1 MKLFKNKHLLILFFT
16 LMYLLTNK
24 KVFSYSTT
32 NFNPEYGITTSNV
45 NLRKQASTN
54 STNILFTLPKN
65 TNIKIVGTINEF
77 YIVILKDGKVG
88 LVSKDYVNIK
98 EKSEDFPEY
107 TNLDKYFAT
116 TNSSINVRG
125 GAGTNFQIIDNLKE
139 NEKIEVIGKIN
150 NFFLIVTENNT
161 VGMVRDDLIT
171 KIFNISNEQIKENI
185 NEMLNLINNERE
197 KNGLIKL
204 QILPRLEEVATIKAD
219 DMVKNNYFSH
229 QSPNYGSPFDM
240 MKNFGITYKTAG
252 ENIAGNSSITGA
264 FNSWL
269 SSDLHKQNIL
279 SSAYNYVG
287 IGISPSEKYG
297 YIIVVMFIRKI
308 ASFLACYFLYFIY
321 CILCFIISKFY
332 QKISF
337 TTIKQ

>member
-1 MKLFKNKHLLILFFT
+1 MKLFKNKYLLILFFT

-45 NLRKQASTN
+45 NLRKHASTN

-88 LVSKDYVNIK
+88 LVSKNYVNIK

-125 GAGTNFQIIDNLKE
+125 GAGTNFQIIGKLKQD
-139 NEKIEVIGKIN
+139 EKVEVIGKID
-150 NFFLIVTENNT
+150 NFLLIITENNS
-161 VGMVRDDLIT
+161 VGMVRDDLVS
-171 KIFNISNEQIKENI
+171 KVFNISESEIDDKVNKL
-185 NEMLNLINNERE
+185 LNLINNERE

-204 QILPRLEEVATIKAD
+204 QILPKLQEIAMTKAE

-229 QSPNYGSPFDM
+229 ESPNYGNPFDM
-240 MKNFGITYKTAG
+240 MKNFGITYKSAG
-252 ENIAGNSSITGA
+252 ENIAGNSSIEGA

-269 SSDLHKQNIL
+269 SSENHKQNIL
-279 SSAYNYVG
+279 STAYNYIG

-297 YIIVVMFIRKI
+297 YIIVAMFIRKI
-308 ASFLACYFLYFIY
+308 ASRY
-321 CILCFIISKFY
+321 
-332 QKISF
+332 
-337 TTIKQ
+337 